1 MAKRDACG
9 GGLPPDM
16 DKDTLRSMKEICA
29 HTGYADNTIV
39 TLVKEQGF
47 PAAIIAGK
55 WESSRALI
63 AEWRLEQIR
72 LSVSRAKAE
81 IQEA

>member
-1 MAKRDACG
+1 
-9 GGLPPDM
+9 M